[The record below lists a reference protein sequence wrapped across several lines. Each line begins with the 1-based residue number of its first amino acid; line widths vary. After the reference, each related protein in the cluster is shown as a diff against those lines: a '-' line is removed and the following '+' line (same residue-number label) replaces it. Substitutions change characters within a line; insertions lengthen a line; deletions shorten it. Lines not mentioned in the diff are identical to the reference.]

1 MADSVAQKIRYET
14 LRSLGN
20 ASISSG
26 SFTAVGTAF
35 ANPVRILQISNFCD
49 GALLISFDG
58 TNNMDIVA
66 QNEVK
71 IIDYGA
77 NASLTAGVLE
87 QSAYSKIYVKS
98 LASLSSGTVY
108 VTVIYASKN

>member
-1 MADSVAQKIRYET
+1 MADSVAQKIRYEP
-14 LRSLGN
+14 LRSL
-20 ASISSG
+20 AYTSISSG

-35 ANPVRILQISNFCD
+35 ANPVRILQISNFTD

-58 TNNMDIVA
+58 TTNMDIVA
-66 QNEVK
+66 SNEVK
-71 IIDYGA
+71 IVDYGA

-87 QSAYSKIYVKS
+87 QSAYNQMYVKS
-98 LASLSSGTVY
+98 TASLTSGTVY